1 MWRARGSAPTLAA
14 VGVTAAAL
22 AVGSGVARRYFAT
35 SGRRTSAAVA
45 TVTRR
50 RPASVGDQLENV
62 ETPCLVVDLDAVR
75 KLYHVL

>member
-1 MWRARGSAPTLAA
+1 MWRAGGSAPSTLAAA

-35 SGRRTSAAVA
+35 GGRRAAAMA

-50 RPASVGDQLENV
+50 RPVSVGDLLENV

-75 KLYHVL
+75 YCHTC